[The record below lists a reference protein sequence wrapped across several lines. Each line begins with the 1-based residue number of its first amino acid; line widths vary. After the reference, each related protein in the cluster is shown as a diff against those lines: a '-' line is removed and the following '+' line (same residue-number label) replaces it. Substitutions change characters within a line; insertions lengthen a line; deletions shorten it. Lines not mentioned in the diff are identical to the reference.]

1 MAIVSPSKRI
11 ESSKKENGH
20 NFPLPNGQSG
30 VTCQYQT
37 TESNQF
43 KARVPVV
50 TAGTDQSKSEL
61 WNPYHFVGIPSQLG
75 YKQTVSDQPVPWSQ
89 TIPRNSGTASVVA
102 YYETLQHT
110 RSGFRSDGRRNRN
123 VPPHFV
129 APTEPD
135 RKTTTLRQQISRVA
149 SVQRVSIS
157 PTSSPE
163 GTTKLSDTIR
173 WRSHS
178 ALGVANSPEP
188 GHVTAFRDTPP
199 SRADR
204 RSFVYILGPATVGQ
218 TRAFCPEHMGTC
230 MGYRVC
236 QAR

>member
-1 MAIVSPSKRI
+1 M
-11 ESSKKENGH
+11 E
-20 NFPLPNGQSG
+20 PLPLCRNSKPARI
-30 VTCQYQT
+30 QT
-37 TESNQF
+37 NRIRPAGT
-43 KARVPVV
+43 VV
-50 TAGTDQSKSEL
+50 TNHPPEFGDGERRGLLRIASAHEIGISFRRLSE
-61 WNPYHFVGIPSQLG
+61 P
-75 YKQTVSDQPVPWSQ
+75 D
-89 TIPRNSGTASVVA
+89 
-102 YYETLQHT
+102 
-110 RSGFRSDGRRNRN
+110 

-230 MGYRVC
+230 MGCRAC
-236 QAR
+236 QARQHASRVLSPPCVHPAIEMARGARRRFENEGPATEWDGSPLTPLAPAQCRL